1 MTNTA
6 LLEQIIADSG
16 YKKSYIAKVLGIR
29 IETLGRKIR
38 NLSSFTTRE
47 VDLLC
52 EVLSITDLEQKE
64 AIFYY
69 RGVADLATRE
79 E

>member
-6 LLEQIIADSG
+6 LLEAVIAESG
-16 YKKSYIAKVLGIR
+16 YKKSYIARVLGIR

-38 NLSSFTTRE
+38 NISNFTARE

-64 AIFYY
+64 AIFYC
-69 RGVADLATRE
+69 RQVE
-79 E
+79 K